1 MGEGKINFSVLKP
14 GENFDAGE
22 FIPNN
27 RPYYDLSNK
36 WKEEEEDGFDVYID
50 AMHNL
55 PDNCGLVAVRA
66 KVVNN
71 KGVE

>member
-1 MGEGKINFSVLKP
+1 M
-14 GENFDAGE
+14 
-22 FIPNN
+22 
-27 RPYYDLSNK
+27 SNK